1 MRRGSVMTSETAA
14 ARPAPAPPSTAI
26 AAAPRGTVSRSACSP
41 PGAGSGPWHGEI
53 SGQAGRGVPDIAPSP
68 DDPEDGDP
76 LPTHWDVVVIGSG
89 AAGLMAALEL
99 PGGLRVLL
107 LSKNSG
113 PPSASRWAQGG
124 IAAVVRP
131 EDSFASHIDDT
142 LRAGAGL
149 CDRDAVDL
157 LVRQAP
163 SCVERLLQ
171 LGMAFDRNHDGLSTT
186 LEAAHSHRRVLHAQ
200 DRTGGA
206 LVDAL
211 EREVL
216 RRVGLTQR
224 KGVPALQLWI
234 EAGRCVGLQVLDGN
248 RLRWL
253 RAGAVVLASGGGG
266 HLYAHTTNPSQASG
280 DGVAMAWSAG
290 ARVRDLEFVQFHP
303 TALMLAGAPHFLIS
317 EAVRGEGARLRD
329 AQGLSPVEDLA
340 GGDLAPRDQ
349 VSRALARRMQAQ
361 GVEHLWLDL
370 RPVGRE
376 RLERQFP
383 TILGRCRELGL
394 RPTEAPIPVAPAAHY
409 WMGGVSTDLEAA
421 TSLPGL
427 YAVGEV
433 ACTGVHGAN
442 RLASNSLMECLV
454 FARQLGRI
462 RLEPLPP
469 PLPLRE
475 VAWTETP
482 PSAGP
487 DIPERIAALR
497 QLCWQAAG
505 VERSAATLMPALSQV
520 RRQREELEAAPLLRR
535 CWGLAPDQVCDLA
548 GPVARDLLQMQELRQ
563 RLVLAELLMGAALF
577 REESRG
583 GHFRRDAPRPQ
594 PFWRVHTVQE
604 RGRPPGTAP
613 VHDR

>member
-1 MRRGSVMTSETAA
+1 MTSGSA
-14 ARPAPAPPSTAI
+14 APP
-26 AAAPRGTVSRSACSP
+26 VP
-41 PGAGSGPWHGEI
+41 PT
-53 SGQAGRGVPDIAPSP
+53 
-68 DDPEDGDP
+68 PE
-76 LPTHWDVVVIGSG
+76 LASQWDVVVIGSG
-89 AAGLMAALEL
+89 AAGLMSALEL
-99 PGGLRVLL
+99 PAGLRVLL

-124 IAAVVRP
+124 IAAVTRP
-131 EDSFASHIDDT
+131 DDSFESHIEDT

-149 CDRDAVDL
+149 CDRDAVEL

-163 SCVERLLQ
+163 ACVERLLQ
-171 LGMAFDRNHDGLSTT
+171 LGMDFDRSPNGLSTT

-216 RRVGLTQR
+216 RRPGLVQR
-224 KGVPALQLWI
+224 KGMPALQLWI
-234 EAGRCVGLQVLDGN
+234 EAGCCVGLQVLDG
-248 RLRWL
+248 LQVRWL

-266 HLYAHTTNPSQASG
+266 HLFAHTTNPSQASG

-303 TALMLAGAPHFLIS
+303 TALMLPGAPHFLIS

-329 AQGLSPVEDLA
+329 AEGISPVADLP

-383 TILGRCRELGL
+383 TILGRCHELGL
-394 RPTEAPIPVAPAAHY
+394 RPLETPIPVAPAAHY
-409 WMGGVSTDLEAA
+409 WMGGIATGLNAA
-421 TSLPGL
+421 TSIPGL

-454 FARQLGRI
+454 FARQLGHL
-462 RLEPLPP
+462 RLQPLPAMTAERLHRSRGGAGTR
-469 PLPLRE
+469 PLDPQR
-475 VAWTETP
+475 
-482 PSAGP
+482 
-487 DIPERIAALR
+487 RICELR

-505 VERSAATLMPALSQV
+505 VERSASGLAPALRWV
-520 RRQREELEAAPLLRR
+520 RLRRAELTDAPLLRQIQILEPGDALQLEPEETHQLLQLQELQQR
-535 CWGLAPDQVCDLA
+535 LILA
-548 GPVARDLLQMQELRQ
+548 GLLIE
-563 RLVLAELLMGAALF
+563 AALF
-577 REESRG
+577 RSESRG
-583 GHFRRDAPRPQ
+583 GHFRRDAPAAQ

-604 RGRPPGTAP
+604 RGRPLGTAP
-613 VHDR
+613 VREG

>member
-1 MRRGSVMTSETAA
+1 MTSGSA
-14 ARPAPAPPSTAI
+14 APP
-26 AAAPRGTVSRSACSP
+26 VP
-41 PGAGSGPWHGEI
+41 PT
-53 SGQAGRGVPDIAPSP
+53 
-68 DDPEDGDP
+68 PE
-76 LPTHWDVVVIGSG
+76 LASQWDVVVIGSG
-89 AAGLMAALEL
+89 AAGLMSALEL
-99 PGGLRVLL
+99 PAGLRVLL

-124 IAAVVRP
+124 IAAVTRP
-131 EDSFASHIDDT
+131 DDSFESHIEDT

-149 CDRDAVDL
+149 CDRDAVEL

-163 SCVERLLQ
+163 ACVERLLQ
-171 LGMAFDRNHDGLSTT
+171 LGMDFDRSPNGLSTT

-216 RRVGLTQR
+216 RRPGLVQR
-224 KGVPALQLWI
+224 KGMPALQLWI
-234 EAGRCVGLQVLDGN
+234 EAGCCVGLQVLDG
-248 RLRWL
+248 LQVRWL

-266 HLYAHTTNPSQASG
+266 HLFAHTTNPSQASG

-303 TALMLAGAPHFLIS
+303 TALMLPGAPHFLIS

-329 AQGLSPVEDLA
+329 AQGCSPVADLP

-383 TILGRCRELGL
+383 TILGRCHELGL
-394 RPTEAPIPVAPAAHY
+394 RPLETPIPVAPAAHY
-409 WMGGVSTDLEAA
+409 WMGGIATGLNAA
-421 TSLPGL
+421 TSIPGL

-454 FARQLGRI
+454 FARQLGHL
-462 RLEPLPP
+462 RLQPLPAMTAERLHRSRGGAGTR
-469 PLPLRE
+469 PLDPQR
-475 VAWTETP
+475 
-482 PSAGP
+482 
-487 DIPERIAALR
+487 RICELR

-505 VERSAATLMPALSQV
+505 VERSASGLAPALRWV
-520 RRQREELEAAPLLRR
+520 RLRRAELTDAPLLRQIQLLEPGDALQLEPEETHQLLQLQELQQR
-535 CWGLAPDQVCDLA
+535 LILA
-548 GPVARDLLQMQELRQ
+548 GLLIE
-563 RLVLAELLMGAALF
+563 AALF
-577 REESRG
+577 RSESRG
-583 GHFRRDAPRPQ
+583 GHFRRDAPAAQ

-604 RGRPPGTAP
+604 RGRPLGTAP
-613 VHDR
+613 VREG